1 MEKAKDKALRLEALK
16 RALNEQRVLIEYINK
31 IKKNTKNEE
40 SN

>member
-1 MEKAKDKALRLEALK
+1 METEKDKALRLEALK
-16 RALNEQRVLIEYINK
+16 RALNEQRILDKYINQ